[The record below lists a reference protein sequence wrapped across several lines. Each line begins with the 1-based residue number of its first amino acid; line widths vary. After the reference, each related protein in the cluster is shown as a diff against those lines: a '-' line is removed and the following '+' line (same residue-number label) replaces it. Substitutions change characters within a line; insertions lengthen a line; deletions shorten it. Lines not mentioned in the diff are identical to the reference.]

1 LGFEPR
7 LPVKLSPRFSV
18 KKAHMT
24 QLQLSKQVIREDRLP
39 ETINYVAG
47 VDVAY
52 AKGMSIG
59 VVAALKFDSLSLVES
74 RVARLK
80 TRFPYIPTLLSFR
93 EVPPAFSAIRKL
105 QTQPDVFLVDGHG
118 IAHPYRLGFAAHLGL
133 VTDRPTIGVAKN
145 LLCGETEPIRN
156 RGWAPIKDK
165 GETIGAAVV
174 TKPRQKPIYVSVGHR
189 VSLKKAIEIV
199 MRCTQT
205 GRIPEP
211 IRRAHMIASEER
223 RNNLT

>member
-18 KKAHMT
+18 EKAHMM
-24 QLQLSKQVIREDRLP
+24 QLQLSKQVIRQDQLP

-52 AKGMSIG
+52 ANGVSIG
-59 VVAALKFDSLSLVES
+59 VAAVLDFDSLSLVES
-74 RVARLK
+74 QVARLK
-80 TRFPYIPTLLSFR
+80 TQFPYIPTLLSFR

-133 VTDRPTIGVAKN
+133 VIDRPTIGVAKN
-145 LLCGETEPIRN
+145 LLCGKTEPIRN
-156 RGWAPIKDK
+156 WGWAPVKDK

-174 TKPRQKPIYVSVGHR
+174 TRPRQKPIYVSVGHR
-189 VSLKKAIEIV
+189 VSLKRAIDIV

-211 IRRAHMIASEER
+211 IRKAHMIATEEK

>member
-1 LGFEPR
+1 

-18 KKAHMT
+18 KKAHMM

-39 ETINYVAG
+39 KTINYVAG

-59 VVAALKFDSLSLVES
+59 VVAVLDFDSLSLVES

-80 TRFPYIPTLLSFR
+80 TQFPYIPTLLSFR

-105 QTQPDVFLVDGHG
+105 QTQPEVFLVDGHG

-133 VTDRPTIGVAKN
+133 VIDRPTIGVAKN
-145 LLCGETEPIRN
+145 LLCGKSETIMN
-156 RGWAPIKDK
+156 RRWVPIKDK

-189 VSLKKAIEIV
+189 VSLKKAIDIV

-211 IRRAHMIASEER
+211 IRRAHMIASEEKG
-223 RNNLT
+223 NNLT